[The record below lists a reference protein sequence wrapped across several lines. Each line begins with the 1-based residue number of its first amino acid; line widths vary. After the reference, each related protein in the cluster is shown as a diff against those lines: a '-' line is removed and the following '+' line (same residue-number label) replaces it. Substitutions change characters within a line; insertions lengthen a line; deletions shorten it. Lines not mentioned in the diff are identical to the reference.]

1 MVFVTGLNLKDSL
14 NSLPYA
20 QYPRMD
26 SCNLGSHSCNFGV
39 DSCNFGP
46 YSCNFGVDSCNFG
59 PDSCNFGSHS
69 CNFTLHSCNY
79 TRYSCNY
86 PVSIFATL
94 HLHNDQKS
102 LSYSSFLNSPYIE
115 IHIILVEYLHPHP
128 YLALG
133 LPSSLVRYGGRET
146 NFILS
151 R

>member
-1 MVFVTGLNLKDSL
+1 GS
-14 NSLPYA
+14 Y
-20 QYPRMD
+20 
-26 SCNLGSHSCNFGV
+26 SCNFGSDSCNFGV
-39 DSCNFGP
+39 DSCNFGVDSCNFGS

-59 PDSCNFGSHS
+59 PDSCNFGPD
-69 CNFTLHSCNY
+69 SCNY

-102 LSYSSFLNSPYIE
+102 LIYSFFFNSPYIE
-115 IHIILVEYLHPHP
+115 IHIILVEYLHPYP